1 MLSKGSRNENHI
13 TVIILKKTQ
22 NFNPWMT
29 EKE

>member
-22 NFNPWMT
+22 NFNPWM
-29 EKE
+29 KIR